1 MSTFSGLNTASTA
14 LWAAQRGMNVT
25 GQNIA
30 NVNTDGYSRQRVE
43 QQSIGGNTVPA
54 VHSVTTGIGGGVDSE
69 SVTRIRDTFL
79 EARAHTERANSAR
92 LEAEREGLAAVET
105 ALREPGTSGLQSMLS
120 DMWRGWSDVAN
131 HPEDLAA
138 RGQLLQRVETLV
150 SGLRTTDAAI
160 DAEWDKT
167 RENLAAL
174 VSDVNAAAQSIGE
187 LNAAIEKATRAG
199 LPANELADKR
209 DGLVLSLAEKVGATA
224 RAGADGTVDIAI
236 GGTSLVVGSNAIT
249 IELVGT
255 KDSRAAAPGDPRLV
269 TAPGG
274 TTLRP
279 GGSAEGQLSVLG
291 RILPEYRGRL
301 DGVASQLAATLNDA
315 QGGLDGSPAYDLDG
329 DVGGPM
335 IDDGTPTGPV
345 DPTTVTATNI
355 GLRITR
361 PQDVAAARLAPDAA
375 GPSLDAGNAQAAYQ
389 LRLDGAGVD
398 AAYRAV
404 VIDLGVQAAVVGR
417 NREIQEVI
425 TAQVDGARE
434 SVSGVNLDE
443 EMTNMMAFQHAYAA
457 AARMVSA
464 IDESLETLIN
474 RTGRVGL

>member
-1 MSTFSGLNTASTA
+1 
-14 LWAAQRGMNVT
+14 
-25 GQNIA
+25 
-30 NVNTDGYSRQRVE
+30 
-43 QQSIGGNTVPA
+43 
-54 VHSVTTGIGGGVDSE
+54 
-69 SVTRIRDTFL
+69 
-79 EARAHTERANSAR
+79 
-92 LEAEREGLAAVET
+92 
-105 ALREPGTSGLQSMLS
+105 
-120 DMWRGWSDVAN
+120 
-131 HPEDLAA
+131 
-138 RGQLLQRVETLV
+138 
-150 SGLRTTDAAI
+150 
-160 DAEWDKT
+160 
-167 RENLAAL
+167 
-174 VSDVNAAAQSIGE
+174 
-187 LNAAIEKATRAG
+187 
-199 LPANELADKR
+199 
-209 DGLVLSLAEKVGATA
+209 
-224 RAGADGTVDIAI
+224 
-236 GGTSLVVGSNAIT
+236 
-249 IELVGT
+249 
-255 KDSRAAAPGDPRLV
+255 
-269 TAPGG
+269 
-274 TTLRP
+274 
-279 GGSAEGQLSVLG
+279 
-291 RILPEYRGRL
+291 
-301 DGVASQLAATLNDA
+301 
-315 QGGLDGSPAYDLDG
+315 
-329 DVGGPM
+329 M